1 MVKKGA
7 ERRTE
12 DGKRWAPEL
21 TLIYI
26 SILILMG
33 HALTMVVICTL
44 IHLLSLISH
53 FSLNHSF
60 ILPAQQTAKL
70 HPSISVVC
78 AGIAGE
84 FSLLLWRKIFSSS
97 SSYAAA
103 ALGKSCVECVAR
115 KVEGG
120 DERMCGMKSKKT
132 TFTQKFKNVW
142 VKNSLHFLLSLSFQM
157 LVHSLNL
164 DLLRVHIKWTFSP
177 FPSLNSCSF
186 R

>member
-53 FSLNHSF
+53 FSASTIHSF
-60 ILPAQQTAKL
+60 CQHNKQPSFI
-70 HPSISVVC
+70 HPYPLCVLASLESFLC
-78 AGIAGE
+78 HGGK
-84 FSLLLWRKIFSSS
+84 FSHHHRAVLLLWGRVVSSVWR
-97 SSYAAA
+97 
-103 ALGKSCVECVAR
+103 G

-142 VKNSLHFLLSLSFQM
+142 VKNSLHFLRSLSFRM